1 MKLTFCLL
9 LAFIGMSLSPALA
22 SATSQPLLLC
32 PIGQR
37 ATPVY
42 DSTGKVI
49 AWVCTK
55 R

>member
-1 MKLTFCLL
+1 MKLTLCLL
-9 LAFIGMSLSPALA
+9 LAVVALLPTL
-22 SATSQPLLLC
+22 ATAANQPLLLC

-42 DSTGKVI
+42 DSNGKVI